1 MGHVWRSDQRTD
13 ASTTV
18 HDARLLR
25 LLAARLLP
33 CPTAPPEPPS
43 LRRIQTRA
51 RTPRRGADPQA
62 RPTGALTGPTAP
74 CGVSPARAE
83 PMPHDRHRPLQRE
96 MRITT

>member
-51 RTPRRGADPQA
+51 RARLAVARTRRRVPPG
-62 RPTGALTGPTAP
+62 R
-74 CGVSPARAE
+74 
-83 PMPHDRHRPLQRE
+83 
-96 MRITT
+96 